1 MSILRSSLIMIFAA
15 ALTASGAGAASTH
28 KKSSARAA
36 SHTATDNSEKSTRS
50 DGVSRHKTHS
60 DDAPA
65 ASSRRGKKHSD
76 DAPVASSSKAHSSD
90 DASTGTRKSRK
101 TGSADKA
108 ADTQTTASHKPCR
121 ARSHR
126 CKAAAAAETASS
138 DNTSGSSDSSTS
150 GKSRSR
156 RTAAAPAKPRLHG
169 QQAISSER
177 VTEIQQALIR
187 QHYLNKEADGH
198 WDGETEAA
206 MQKFQAD
213 QGWQTKLMPDS
224 RALMKL
230 GLGPDYSNA
239 INAKTGNF
247 APTTIPGNLT
257 QDQTAGFTAG
267 SGVSR

>member
-1 MSILRSSLIMIFAA
+1 MSILRSSLILIFAA

-36 SHTATDNSEKSTRS
+36 SHAATNNAS
-50 DGVSRHKTHS
+50 DGASHHKTHS

-65 ASSRRGKKHSD
+65 ASSRKGTKHSD
-76 DAPVASSSKAHSSD
+76 DAPATSSKARGSD
-90 DASTGTRKSRK
+90 DASAGTRKSRK
-101 TGSADKA
+101 TGSADKP
-108 ADTQTTASHKPCR
+108 ADAQTASHKPCR
-121 ARSHR
+121 SKSRR
-126 CKAAAAAETASS
+126 CKAAASTETASS
-138 DNTSGSSDSSTS
+138 DTTSGSSDSSTS
-150 GKSRSR
+150 SKSRR
-156 RTAAAPAKPRLHG
+156 RTTAASAPAKPRLHG
-169 QQAISSER
+169 QQAISTER

-187 QHYLNKEADGH
+187 QHYLNKEADGR

-257 QDQTAGFTAG
+257 PDQTAGFTAG
-267 SGVSR
+267 SGISR